1 MNLMGLFRSPQ
12 NELEKGGKQPKN
24 PQEESHE
31 ITMTCPKCGTQ
42 TPVSELWDTQ
52 NVCRCG
58 HHFRMTARQRISFL
72 ADEDSFT
79 ELDGDMTSRD
89 ILDFPNYE
97 NKLKSARLATR
108 EKEAVICGTLRVED
122 EPCAVFCMDPHF
134 MMGSMGTVVG
144 EKITRLFEYATEHRL
159 PVIGFT
165 AAGGAR
171 MQEGILSLMQMAKT
185 SGAVRLHSDAGLFYL
200 TVLTDPTTGGRTVTV
215 IAIEKGGDTRDKVY
229 RNFGS
234 PNPEGYRKAL
244 RLMRQAEKF
253 HRPVVCF
260 VDTSGA
266 FCGIGA
272 EERGQGQA
280 IAENLIEMMGLKTP
294 VISVLIGEGGSGGA
308 LALAVADRVWILENA
323 VYSVVSPEGCASIL
337 WKDAKRAKEA
347 AECLRL
353 TAQDME
359 QLGVVEQV
367 ISEEDKGAVFTRV
380 KSMLETELDALCE
393 KDTETLLKERY
404 ERFRKY

>member
-1 MNLMGLFRSPQ
+1 
-12 NELEKGGKQPKN
+12 
-24 PQEESHE
+24 
-31 ITMTCPKCGTQ
+31 
-42 TPVSELWDTQ
+42 
-52 NVCRCG
+52 
-58 HHFRMTARQRISFL
+58 
-72 ADEDSFT
+72 
-79 ELDGDMTSRD
+79 
-89 ILDFPNYE
+89 
-97 NKLKSARLATR
+97 
-108 EKEAVICGTLRVED
+108 
-122 EPCAVFCMDPHF
+122 
-134 MMGSMGTVVG
+134 
-144 EKITRLFEYATEHRL
+144 
-159 PVIGFT
+159 
-165 AAGGAR
+165 
-171 MQEGILSLMQMAKT
+171 
-185 SGAVRLHSDAGLFYL
+185 
-200 TVLTDPTTGGRTVTV
+200 
-215 IAIEKGGDTRDKVY
+215 
-229 RNFGS
+229 
-234 PNPEGYRKAL
+234 
-244 RLMRQAEKF
+244 MRQAEKF

-367 ISEEDKGAVFTRV
+367 ISEEDKGAVFARV
-380 KSMLETELDALCE
+380 KSMLETELDALCG